1 MSYKQR
7 QNAMKRYFTYID
19 REQDCLKKPWIAAF
33 QGEEYFI
40 FTNSHS
46 AALMKEK
53 CNDLDYLT
61 DCTRFPEIQKL
72 VDYSGIK
79 KKVNLSKIFVKAK
92 EQGYKLS
99 KWELSPKFN
108 FLLYYDRSY
117 YKLGLVH
124 AAYAIIDDGNLSIV
138 YHQGENIS
146 PLVISNDIGM
156 CIIMPMKYPSEQY
169 IRENGYIVINLID
182 E

>member
-19 REQDCLKKPWIAAF
+19 REQDYLQKPWIVTY
-33 QGEEYFI
+33 QGEEYFA
-40 FTNSHS
+40 FTNNHS
-46 AALMKEK
+46 AALAKEK

-61 DCTRFPEIQKL
+61 DCEAFPKLQKL

-79 KKVNLSKIFVKAK
+79 KKVNLSEVFAKAK
-92 EQGYKLS
+92 EQGYELS
-99 KWELSPKFN
+99 KRELSPDFD
-108 FLLYYDRSY
+108 FLLYYDKSY

-124 AAYAIIDDGNLSIV
+124 ATYAIIDDGDLSIV

-146 PLVISNDIGM
+146 PLVISNDIGL